1 MYQYKKLACG
11 AGLVTEHLEHAQAAC
26 LGIWVGAGSVCENAD
41 NSGVSH
47 YIEHMF
53 FKGTSTKDAQQLA
66 RAIDD
71 LGASVNAFTG
81 KEATCFHIKALTE
94 TFPQATDLLLE
105 MLADSVFD
113 SKEMKRERGVIL
125 EEMQMYEDTPDD
137 LVVDLITER
146 VLRGTPLARPV
157 IGTRTSLKKINRDA
171 ILSYIGEY
179 YKTENM
185 VVSCVGRFD
194 EKRLEDQLNEALSKF
209 EGKSPEKASYGPT
222 EGRSFAS
229 RAKDIGQ
236 SHIALSVPSIALDSD
251 EFYAQAIVNDV
262 LGGSMSS
269 RLFQNIR
276 EKKGLAYSVFS
287 APVAYSKLGMFFIYA
302 GVSMGKEKVAIDGIA
317 EELKKLGE
325 EGLEEHELAV
335 CKQRMK
341 SGYIFGQESMGSR
354 MNVLGK
360 NRLLLG
366 RNYSDEEV
374 MAEIDSVTLDQVNGI
389 CRRLSDIRQYSGALI
404 SKEKIDMKRLIG

>member
-1 MYQYKKLACG
+1 MD
-11 AGLVTEHLEHAQAAC
+11 GLHR
-26 LGIWVGAGSVCENAD
+26 GKVCFSN
-41 NSGVSH
+41 
-47 YIEHMF
+47 
-53 FKGTSTKDAQQLA
+53 
-66 RAIDD
+66 
-71 LGASVNAFTG
+71 
-81 KEATCFHIKALTE
+81 
-94 TFPQATDLLLE
+94 
-105 MLADSVFD
+105 
-113 SKEMKRERGVIL
+113 
-125 EEMQMYEDTPDD
+125 
-137 LVVDLITER
+137 
-146 VLRGTPLARPV
+146 
-157 IGTRTSLKKINRDA
+157 
-171 ILSYIGEY
+171 
-179 YKTENM
+179 
-185 VVSCVGRFD
+185 
-194 EKRLEDQLNEALSKF
+194 
-209 EGKSPEKASYGPT
+209 GPT

-302 GVSMGKEKVAIDGIA
+302 GVSMGKEKVAIEGIA

-389 CRRLSDIRQYSGALI
+389 CRRFSDIRQYSGALI

>member
-157 IGTRTSLKKINRDA
+157 IGTRASLKKINRDA

-209 EGKSPEKASYGPT
+209 KGKSPEKASYGPT

-302 GVSMGKEKVAIDGIA
+302 GVSMGKEKVAIEGIA

-389 CRRLSDIRQYSGALI
+389 CRRFSDIRQYSGALI